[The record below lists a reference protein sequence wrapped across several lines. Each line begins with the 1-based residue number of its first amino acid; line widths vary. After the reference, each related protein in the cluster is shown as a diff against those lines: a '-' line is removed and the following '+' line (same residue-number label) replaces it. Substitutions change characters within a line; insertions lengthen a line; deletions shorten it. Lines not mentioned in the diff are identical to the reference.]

1 MVQYLSGLFTI
12 ALLIFLFVISIVLTL
27 QVLDFSVSNWISG
40 WYIDIT
46 ESQLLYTL
54 DS

>member
-12 ALLIFLFVISIVLTL
+12 GLLIFLFVISIVLTL
-27 QVLDFSVSNWISG
+27 QVLDFSVSNWSG

-46 ESQLLYTL
+46 ESELLYTL